1 MITVKVLGSNHG
13 AQLIRMKKEI
23 MYLEK
28 GLMEPKQLASVM
40 ILNIV
45 RYPQGVRTL
54 HNLWTIRRFIRI
66 YIYRDYLKM
75 DRKAPFKFSKKI
87 SVNKYAKTALKL
99 LIAMSNCKLPTK
111 YQLNIFI
118 FEARANL
125 WTLLKSLKQRQ
136 KVGPGRE
143 CPKYSLITVD

>member
-54 HNLWTIRRFIRI
+54 HNL
-66 YIYRDYLKM
+66 
-75 DRKAPFKFSKKI
+75 
-87 SVNKYAKTALKL
+87 
-99 LIAMSNCKLPTK
+99 
-111 YQLNIFI
+111 
-118 FEARANL
+118 
-125 WTLLKSLKQRQ
+125 
-136 KVGPGRE
+136 
-143 CPKYSLITVD
+143 